1 MRTLTKEKLA
11 LLKPDEALETL
22 KKGNERFIN
31 NLKIH
36 RDLLEQVNQTSDSQY
51 PFAFILSCM
60 DSRTSSELIFDQG
73 LGDLLNCRVAGNV
86 LNKDILG
93 SMEFAVQVI
102 GVKVI
107 LVMGHSKCGAIKG
120 ACDDLQ
126 LGYLTRL
133 FDRIKP
139 SIEEEV
145 TVMENRNSSNEEFVE
160 KVARLH
166 VLHVFRQVVRMSPII
181 EEAVKNNQVKLVAG
195 MYDVETGK
203 VDFYE

>member
-1 MRTLTKEKLA
+1 MKTLNKETLQQ
-11 LLKPDEALETL
+11 LSPDKALEIL
-22 KKGNERFIN
+22 KKGNDRFIN
-31 NLKIH
+31 NLKMH
-36 RDLLEQVNQTSDSQY
+36 RDLLEQVNDTSENQY

-73 LGDLLNCRVAGNV
+73 LGDLLNCRIAGNV

-93 SMEFAVQVI
+93 SMEFAVQVV

-107 LVMGHSKCGAIKG
+107 LVMGHTKCGAIRG
-120 ACDDLQ
+120 ACDNVQ
-126 LGYLTRL
+126 LGFLTRL

-139 SIEEEV
+139 SIEEEK
-145 TVMENRNSSNEEFVE
+145 TITENRNSDNEEFVE

-166 VLHVFRQVVRMSPII
+166 VLHVFRDVVKLSPIVD
-181 EEAVKNNQVKLVAG
+181 EAVRTNKVKLVAG